1 MIAGDRGT
9 ALLRVGQVAQYPHAV
24 EQSIRQK
31 ELNWAYTKTMND
43 IHSEL
48 IYTKYG
54 RFPFIKDPA

>member
-9 ALLRVGQVAQYPHAV
+9 ALLRVGHPHAV